1 MSHKASKSRQMPLI
15 LDLQDLLSANM
26 EATSRE
32 VRDGKGSLATSS
44 HGPAKRTEHS
54 AAGIAV
60 KVSGLPLWPI
70 STRSLCE
77 AGALNPSIFLP
88 KQSGAV
94 SLPNRSQARA
104 IVVNLQTLSTPRIKL
119 QSRQGTNQWQKWE
132 TQA

>member
-1 MSHKASKSRQMPLI
+1 
-15 LDLQDLLSANM
+15 M

-44 HGPAKRTEHS
+44 HGPAKRTEHFS
-54 AAGIAV
+54 AGIAV
-60 KVSGLPLWPI
+60 RVDFPSGPLAHI
-70 STRSLCE
+70 ASCE
-77 AGALNPSIFLP
+77 AGVLNPSIFLP

-94 SLPNRSQARA
+94 PLPNRSQARA
-104 IVVNLQTLSTPRIKL
+104 IVVNLQTLSTLRIER